1 VRRAT
6 PFRWLILMLR
16 GSILSGG
23 VCCRNVGFVR
33 LSIGCW
39 RLMGC
44 RLDGC
49 GVSGSRLVLG
59 LGWMIWLDYPW

>member
-1 VRRAT
+1 M
-6 PFRWLILMLR
+6 PFLWLILMLR

-23 VCCRNVGFVR
+23 VWCRNVGFVR

-44 RLDGC
+44 RRGGC
-49 GVSGSRLVLG
+49 GMPGSPLAVVLG
-59 LGWMIWLDYPW
+59 WTIWLDYPW